1 MVKKT
6 KKVSNIPEGDVK
18 LVVNIDKKLHK
29 KIKLEAVKRDTTIGE
44 LIEEMIGKYLK

>member
-6 KKVSNIPEGDVK
+6 KKGSNIPEGDVR
-18 LVVNIDKKLHK
+18 LSINMDKRLHK

-44 LIEEMIGKYLK
+44 LIEEFVKKNL